1 MRSPSHRG
9 RKPAGRTEPR
19 SPSLADLALGLL
31 VLVTPILPN
40 CSLADSS
47 SLLIKGGTLID
58 GTGHPP
64 LPHAWIL
71 LEGDRIKAIGKPG
84 SFPVPRGSNILQA
97 RGETILPGLIDAHVH
112 LATSGAV
119 SSAFPRPQSNA
130 EEVFRRSLRSELLG
144 GVTQVR
150 DLHMPLEVGR
160 RLAKQLQ
167 QEPTLGARLI
177 YAGPMLTAPGGYGAP
192 YALEVASP
200 QVGRALVAE
209 SARAGAGVIKIAV
222 TSRTLGEPIPS
233 MAPEVVRA
241 IVEAAHER
249 GIPVAAHVAAA
260 TVADLENAVMAGV
273 DSLEHMPGSWISQG
287 GADTLY
293 TTSGLI
299 PEILARHITI
309 VPTLSA
315 EVGETY
321 GPETLAWSDDPSL
334 RLRLTPMQ
342 RRTLAMN
349 LEDFAHNPK
358 RQTVAEA
365 GRKRMEILL
374 EEVGRLHAAGVLLA
388 AGSDAGSGFVFH
400 GNLYTEIEL
409 LNQGGLSP
417 LEAIRCATQES
428 ARLLGVLQDQGTV
441 EIGKRADLLL
451 VDGDPLKDLRVLRA
465 VDRVVIA
472 GKVVEVERLVK
483 QVAKE
488 AGK

>member
-1 MRSPSHRG
+1 
-9 RKPAGRTEPR
+9 
-19 SPSLADLALGLL
+19 
-31 VLVTPILPN
+31 
-40 CSLADSS
+40 
-47 SLLIKGGTLID
+47 
-58 GTGHPP
+58 
-64 LPHAWIL
+64 
-71 LEGDRIKAIGKPG
+71 
-84 SFPVPRGSNILQA
+84 
-97 RGETILPGLIDAHVH
+97 
-112 LATSGAV
+112 
-119 SSAFPRPQSNA
+119 
-130 EEVFRRSLRSELLG
+130 
-144 GVTQVR
+144 
-150 DLHMPLEVGR
+150 
-160 RLAKQLQ
+160 
-167 QEPTLGARLI
+167 
-177 YAGPMLTAPGGYGAP
+177 
-192 YALEVASP
+192 
-200 QVGRALVAE
+200 
-209 SARAGAGVIKIAV
+209 
-222 TSRTLGEPIPS
+222 
-233 MAPEVVRA
+233 
-241 IVEAAHER
+241 
-249 GIPVAAHVAAA
+249 
-260 TVADLENAVMAGV
+260 
-273 DSLEHMPGSWISQG
+273 
-287 GADTLY
+287 
-293 TTSGLI
+293 
-299 PEILARHITI
+299 

-321 GPETLAWSDDPSL
+321 GPETRAWSDDPSL

-374 EEVGRLHAAGVLLA
+374 EEVGRLHAGGVLLA

-417 LEAIRCATQES
+417 LESIRCATQES

-472 GKVVEVERLVK
+472 GKVVEVKRLVK

>member
-1 MRSPSHRG
+1 MAR
-9 RKPAGRTEPR
+9 
-19 SPSLADLALGLL
+19 LALGLL
-31 VLVTPILPN
+31 ILVAPILPD
-40 CSLADSS
+40 CTLADSP

-64 LPHAWIL
+64 FPHAWIL

-84 SFPVPRGSNILQA
+84 SFPVPRGSKILQA
-97 RGETILPGLIDAHVH
+97 RGQTILPGLIDAHVH

-119 SSAFPRPQSNA
+119 SSAFPRPQSKA
-130 EEVFRRSLRSELLG
+130 EEVFRRNLRSELLG

-167 QEPTLGARLI
+167 REPTLGARLI
-177 YAGPMLTAPGGYGAP
+177 YAGSILTAPGGYGAP
-192 YALEVASP
+192 YARQVTSP
-200 QVGRALVAE
+200 QLGRQLVVE

-222 TSRTLGEPIPS
+222 TSRTPGKEPFPS

-249 GIPVAAHVAAA
+249 GIPVAAHVAGA

-273 DSLEHMPGSWISQG
+273 DSLEHMPGSWDPLG
-287 GADTLY
+287 GPETLY

-321 GPETLAWSDDPSL
+321 GPATLALSGDASL

-349 LEDFAHNPK
+349 LEDFARNPK

-365 GRKRMEILL
+365 GRKRVEVLL

-451 VDGDPLKDLRVLRA
+451 VDGDPLKDLRALRA
-465 VDRVVIA
+465 VDQVVIA
-472 GKVVEVERLVK
+472 GKVVEVSRLVK
-483 QVAKE
+483 RVAKE